1 MRGYVEAFAV
11 GLFVFSHSIADNIVI
26 ERPTRESKDS
36 SSRSLFLLPLRHR
49 PRVSTI
55 VAFGKEAN
63 TNIRD
68 LPYWIDLQKVHQPS

>member
-11 GLFVFSHSIADNIVI
+11 GFFVYSHSIADNIVI

-49 PRVSTI
+49 PRVSRI

-68 LPYWIDLQKVHQPS
+68 LPYWIDLQKVHQPR